1 MKELKLEKP
10 KKEISGYVFE
20 MCSFKVIH
28 GHDDSLP
35 FVGNLYANGIKI
47 GEAMNDGWGG
57 EAVFTRTK
65 EKKNQKLVEEIESV
79 LKQQSVFEND
89 EKLKDVK
96 YSFGFLCDLLANDM
110 LHYNTM
116 KKCKDK
122 NFIFLSNIE
131 NMYVTIPKK
140 NVGDFDKLC
149 NEYEKKGYLYYIR

>member
-1 MKELKLEKP
+1 MT
-10 KKEISGYVFE
+10 
-20 MCSFKVIH
+20 H

-65 EKKNQKLVEEIESV
+65 TKKNQKLVDEIETV
-79 LKQQSVFEND
+79 LKQQSVFEDD

-131 NMYVTIPKK
+131 NMYLTIHKK
-140 NVGDFDKLC
+140 NVDDFDKLC
-149 NEYEKKGYLYYIR
+149 DEYEKKGYLYYIR